1 MDLQQT
7 PIRSSLNRFIGIAG
21 GERLLVL
28 ISLVLAVYVG
38 GAVSMG
44 KGLLIGIPFGFA
56 IWTAMMFVLV
66 RMGSEDMQMS
76 SVFRRHR
83 LYREYYP
90 AHGRLDCNVKP
101 IKDFVQ

>member
-1 MDLQQT
+1 MELQKT
-7 PIRSSLNRFIGIAG
+7 PIHLSLNRFIGIAG

-28 ISLVLAVYVG
+28 ISLVIAVYLG

-56 IWTAMMFVLV
+56 IWSAMMFVLV

-76 SVFRRHR
+76 IVFRRH
-83 LYREYYP
+83 LSYREFYS
-90 AHGRLDCNVKP
+90 AHGRLDGIVKP
-101 IKDFVQ
+101 LKDFI